1 MAVNDYNLF
10 YVKDLLPIIDKIA
23 FDLQKEPN
31 VNIYHQGNEQLLLV
45 QNASVANYN
54 HGIMRMRR
62 ELVEAL
68 TKEADSDE

>member
-1 MAVNDYNLF
+1 MGINDYKLF
-10 YVKDLLPIIDKIA
+10 YVKDLLPIIDRIA

-31 VNIYHQGNEQLLLV
+31 MIICHQGDEQLMLV
-45 QNASVANYN
+45 QNASIATYN
-54 HGIMRMRR
+54 QGVMRMRK

>member
-1 MAVNDYNLF
+1 MGINDYKLF
-10 YVKDLLPIIDKIA
+10 YVKDLLPVIDRIA

-31 VNIYHQGNEQLLLV
+31 VNIYHQGDEQLLLV
-45 QNASVANYN
+45 QNSSVATYN
-54 HGIMRMRR
+54 QGVMRMRR